1 MADWTNINDSQV
13 DPDAPVTSELG
24 YAWRDNP
31 IAIAEGAPGAPR
43 IVRGA
48 LSTATNSVSGSV
60 PGEGSAVVQLN
71 AYSFFPNIRKILGG
85 GSALRV
91 EAVDAGT
98 AGADIAQFE
107 LSQDG
112 PSPIQFSVSWR
123 YIAA

>member
-48 LSTATNSVSGSV
+48 LSTSTNSVSGSV
-60 PGEGSAVVQLN
+60 PVSGSTVVQLN
-71 AYSFFPNIRKILGG
+71 AYSFFPNIRKTV
-85 GSALRV
+85 GSNVKLIV
-91 EAVDAGT
+91 QAVDAGT
-98 AGADIAQFE
+98 SGADTAQFE
-107 LSQDG
+107 LSHDG
-112 PSPIQFSVSWR
+112 TSSVSFSVSWR
-123 YIAA
+123 YITA

>member
-1 MADWTNINDSQV
+1 LADWTNISDSQV

-31 IAIAEGAPGAPR
+31 IANAEGAPGAPR

-60 PGEGSAVVQLN
+60 PAAGSTVVQLN
-71 AYSFFPNIRKILGG
+71 AYSFFPNIRKTV
-85 GSALRV
+85 GSGQQLRV

-98 AGADIAQFE
+98 AGADIAQFQ
-107 LSQDG
+107 LSNDAPAAIG
-112 PSPIQFSVSWR
+112 FSVSWR